1 MLTLELSGRFL
12 PCVLLGSL
20 GGAIMV
26 CMSGD
31 DVYKYERIANDI
43 DHLIACGAFKPGDRI
58 PSVREMS
65 RQRDVSIST
74 VLQAYYLLE
83 ARGLIRAR
91 PRSGFYVR
99 SDLPSDLPEPEIS
112 SPAPD
117 PTQVSMRE
125 LISMVAHSDTRNPDL
140 IQLGAAHPNPSLAA
154 TQELNRTMASVA
166 RRMGDAG
173 GMYDY
178 APGCE
183 ELRMQIARR
192 SLVGGF
198 SLSPDDIVITS
209 GCSESVNLCLR
220 AVCEPGDVVAIESP
234 ICFDA
239 LQTLEAIGLQALEI
253 PTHPRD
259 GISLDAL
266 RFAVEHN
273 DVKACMVISNFNN
286 PLGSCIPDENKRE
299 LVDLLAEHE
308 VPLIENDIFG
318 ELYFGESRPSVAKAY
333 DREGLVMLCS
343 SFSKSLCPAYRV
355 GWVVPGRFYTTV
367 EWLKYTSSLAA
378 PTLSE
383 HAIAE
388 FMSGGGYDPY
398 LRRIRRAY
406 ERRVAA
412 MSQAVRR
419 FFPGSTKLT
428 RPSGG
433 FVLWV
438 QLPASVD
445 SLVLYKWALE
455 AGIAITPGYLFSA
468 TDQYHHFIR
477 LNAANWSDEAE
488 RAVERLGRHI
498 ARMA

>member
-1 MLTLELSGRFL
+1 MN
-12 PCVLLGSL
+12 
-20 GGAIMV
+20 
-26 CMSGD
+26 CMGD
-31 DVYKYERIANDI
+31 SEAYKYERIADDI
-43 DHLIACGAFKPGDRI
+43 SHLIECGAFKPGDRI

-117 PTQVSMRE
+117 PSQVSMRQ
-125 LISMVAHSDTRNPDL
+125 LVSMVALNDTHNPQL

-154 TQELNRTMASVA
+154 TEELNRVLTSVA
-166 RRMGDAG
+166 RRMGEKSG
-173 GMYDY
+173 LYDY
-178 APGCE
+178 APGCD

-192 SLVGGF
+192 SLIAGC

-209 GCSESVNLCLR
+209 GCSESVSFCLR
-220 AVCEPGDVVAIESP
+220 AVCERGDTVAIESP
-234 ICFDA
+234 ICFDT
-239 LQTLEAIGLQALEI
+239 LQTLEALGLRALEI

-266 RFAVEHN
+266 RFAVRHN
-273 DVKACMVISNFNN
+273 EVSACLVISNFNN
-286 PLGSCIPDENKRE
+286 PLGSCIPDDNKRA
-299 LVDLLAEHE
+299 LVKLLTEHE
-308 VPLIENDIFG
+308 IPLIENDIFG
-318 ELYFGESRPSVAKAY
+318 ELYFGDSRPSVAKAY
-333 DREGLVMLCS
+333 DEKGLVMLCS
-343 SFSKSLCPAYRV
+343 SFSKTLAPGYRV
-355 GWVVPGRFYTTV
+355 GWVVPGRFQSTV
-367 EWLKYTSSLAA
+367 RWLKYTSSLAA

-388 FMSGGGYDPY
+388 FMASGSYAPY
-398 LRRIRRAY
+398 LRRTRRAY
-406 ERRVAA
+406 ERHVAS
-412 MSQAVRR
+412 MSQSVRR
-419 FFPGSTKLT
+419 AFPEETKLT

-438 QLPASVD
+438 ELPEAVD
-445 SLVLYKWALE
+445 SLQLYDQAQG

-468 TDQYHHFIR
+468 TDQYRNFIR
-477 LNAANWSDEAE
+477 LNAANWSAEAD
-488 RAVERLGRHI
+488 AAIERLGQII
-498 ARMA
+498 ARLS

>member
-1 MLTLELSGRFL
+1 M
-12 PCVLLGSL
+12 
-20 GGAIMV
+20 
-26 CMSGD
+26 GD
-31 DVYKYERIANDI
+31 DQVYKYERIANDVE
-43 DHLIACGAFKPGDRI
+43 HLIQCGAFKPGDRI

-112 SPAPD
+112 SPASD

-125 LISMVAHSDTRNPDL
+125 LISRVVRTETLKPDL
-140 IQLGAAHPNPSLAA
+140 IQLGAAHPNPALAA

-166 RRMGDAG
+166 RRMGDASG
-173 GMYDY
+173 LYDY
-178 APGCE
+178 PPGCE
-183 ELRMQIARR
+183 ELRLQIARR
-192 SLVGGF
+192 SLASGC

-209 GCSESVNLCLR
+209 GCSESVSLCLR

-273 DVKACMVISNFNN
+273 DVSACMVISNFNN
-286 PLGSCIPDENKRE
+286 PLGSCIPDENKRA
-299 LVDLLAEHE
+299 LVDLLSEPGI
-308 VPLIENDIFG
+308 PLIENDIFG

-355 GWVVPGRFYTTV
+355 GWVVPGRFYSAV

-383 HAIAE
+383 YAIAE
-388 FMSGGGYDPY
+388 FMAGGGYNPY
-398 LRRIRRAY
+398 LRRIRRRY
-406 ERRVAA
+406 ERSVAA
-412 MSQAVRR
+412 MSQTVKR
-419 FFPGSTKLT
+419 FFPQETKLT

-433 FVLWV
+433 FLLWV
-438 QLPASVD
+438 ELPASVD
-445 SLVLYKWALE
+445 SLVLYKRALE

-468 TDQYHHFIR
+468 TDQYRNFIR

-488 RAVERLGRHI
+488 RAIERLGDEI

>member
-1 MLTLELSGRFL
+1 MREGKR
-12 PCVLLGSL
+12 
-20 GGAIMV
+20 
-26 CMSGD
+26 
-31 DVYKYERIANDI
+31 YKYERIAGDI
-43 DHLIACGAFKPGDRI
+43 EHLIACGAFKPGDRI
-58 PSVREMS
+58 PSVRELS

-74 VLQAYYLLE
+74 ILQAYYLLE

-91 PRSGFYVR
+91 PRSGFYVPL
-99 SDLPSDLPEPEIS
+99 DLPSDLPEPDMS
-112 SPAPD
+112 SPTPD
-117 PTQVSMRE
+117 PTQVSMRQ
-125 LISMVAHSDTRNPDL
+125 LMAMVVRSDTLKPDL

-154 TQELNRTMASVA
+154 TQELNRTLTSVA

-183 ELRMQIARR
+183 ELRLQIARR
-192 SLVGGF
+192 SLTSGC

-209 GCSESVNLCLR
+209 GCSESVSLCLR
-220 AVCEPGDVVAIESP
+220 AVCEAGDVVAIESP

-239 LQTLEAIGLQALEI
+239 LQTLEALGLQALEI

-259 GISLDAL
+259 GISLEAL
-266 RFAVEHN
+266 RFALDHN
-273 DVKACMVISNFNN
+273 DVSACVVISNFNN
-286 PLGSCIPDENKRE
+286 PLGSCIPDEKKRE
-299 LVDLLAEHE
+299 LVALVTERD

-318 ELYFGESRPSVAKAY
+318 ELYFGETRPSVAKAY

-355 GWVVPGRFYTTV
+355 GWVVTGRFHRTI

-383 HAIAE
+383 YAIAE
-388 FMSGGGYDPY
+388 FIAGGGYDPY
-398 LRRIRRAY
+398 LRRTRRTY
-406 ERRVAA
+406 ERFVAA

-419 FFPGSTKLT
+419 FFPEETKLT

-438 QLPASVD
+438 QLPESVD
-445 SLVLYKWALE
+445 SLLLYKRALE

-488 RAVERLGRHI
+488 TAIEHLGDLI
-498 ARMA
+498 ARLV

>member
-1 MLTLELSGRFL
+1 MAEGE
-12 PCVLLGSL
+12 G
-20 GGAIMV
+20 
-26 CMSGD
+26 
-31 DVYKYERIANDI
+31 YKYERIADDI
-43 DHLIACGAFKPGDRI
+43 DHLIASGAFKPGDRI

-65 RQRDVSIST
+65 RQRDVSVST

-112 SPAPD
+112 SPASD
-117 PTQVSMRE
+117 PTQVSVRE
-125 LISMVAHSDTRNPDL
+125 LISMVVHTERLEPDL
-140 IQLGAAHPNPSLAA
+140 VQLGVAHPNPSLAA
-154 TQELNRTMASVA
+154 TEELNRTMASVA
-166 RRMGDAG
+166 RRMGEASG
-173 GMYDY
+173 LYDY
-178 APGCE
+178 PPWCE

-192 SLVGGF
+192 SLASGC

-234 ICFDA
+234 FYFDA

-286 PLGSCIPDENKRE
+286 PLGSCIPDERKRE
-299 LVDLLAEHE
+299 LVHLLGERE
-308 VPLIENDIFG
+308 IPLIENDIFG
-318 ELYFGESRPSVAKAY
+318 EIYFGESRPAVAKAY
-333 DREGLVMLCS
+333 DRRGLVMLCS

-355 GWVVPGRFYTTV
+355 GWVVPGRFRATV

-383 HAIAE
+383 YAIAE
-388 FMSGGGYDPY
+388 FMASGGYAPY
-398 LRRIRRAY
+398 MRRIRRAY

-419 FFPGSTKLT
+419 FFPEDTKLT
-428 RPSGG
+428 RPAGG

-438 QLPASVD
+438 RLPESVD
-445 SLVLYKWALE
+445 SLVLYKRALD

-468 TDQYHHFIR
+468 TQQYHHFIR

-488 RAVERLGRHI
+488 GAIERLGHQI
-498 ARMA
+498 ARLASGRPSRIRA